1 MMSQNLCRISVALG
15 LLAATV
21 AAPCRADEVT
31 EKGREIF
38 KANRQAVVIVELALK
53 NKVSVGGRPG
63 RSAEV
68 RRDAAGTVIDPSG
81 LTVLSLCST
90 DPAALLDAMMSG
102 REDQPAV
109 KMESELSGV
118 KIVLDDGT
126 EMPAE
131 VVLRDK
137 DADLAFIRPKT
148 KPAAPMAALDLANAG
163 KADVLDQVVTLTR
176 LGSAAGRADSASVE
190 RISAIVTKPRL
201 FYVPETSAT
210 TTTLGAPAFTLE
222 GKPLGVF
229 VLRSV
234 KGKESSGMLG
244 GMFGGLQGE
253 NVTGIILPA
262 EEILKA
268 AQRAPAGDAAA
279 GKRDR

>member
-1 MMSQNLCRISVALG
+1 
-15 LLAATV
+15 
-21 AAPCRADEVT
+21 
-31 EKGREIF
+31 
-38 KANRQAVVIVELALK
+38 
-53 NKVSVGGRPG
+53 
-63 RSAEV
+63 
-68 RRDAAGTVIDPSG
+68 
-81 LTVLSLCST
+81 
-90 DPAALLDAMMSG
+90 MSG

-201 FYVPETSAT
+201 FYVPENERDHDHAGRAG
-210 TTTLGAPAFTLE
+210 LHAGGQAVGRVCPA
-222 GKPLGVF
+222 
-229 VLRSV
+229 LR
-234 KGKESSGMLG
+234 
-244 GMFGGLQGE
+244 
-253 NVTGIILPA
+253 
-262 EEILKA
+262 
-268 AQRAPAGDAAA
+268 
-279 GKRDR
+279 